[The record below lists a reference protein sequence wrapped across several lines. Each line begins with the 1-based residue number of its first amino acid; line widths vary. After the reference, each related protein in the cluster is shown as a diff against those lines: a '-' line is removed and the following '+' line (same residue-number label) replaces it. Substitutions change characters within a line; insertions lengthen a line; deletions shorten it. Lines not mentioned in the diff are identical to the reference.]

1 MRDTNG
7 VLEDICGVIGFG
19 ATTRLVAIFGP
30 GNVLVPVD
38 ARPDH
43 AMTLAIGEP
52 AMRRMVAEWGGQILT
67 LSLHADYHHARLLRA
82 VAAMLKI
89 GMPPRDVASIIGQT
103 ERHVRRLRREAEE
116 MGLLPLVLRAKGG
129 RRADDMN
136 IPVIALPSPARIDG
150 GKVVSLVNEKA

>member
-1 MRDTNG
+1 MRESNG

-38 ARPDH
+38 AKPDH
-43 AMTLAIGEP
+43 TMTLAIGMP
-52 AMRRMVAEWGGQILT
+52 AMRRLVAEWGGQILT

-89 GMPPRDVASIIGQT
+89 GMPPRDVAIIIGQT
-103 ERHVRRLRREAEE
+103 ERHVRRLRSEAEE
-116 MGLLPLVLRAKGG
+116 MGLLPLVLRARGG
-129 RRADDMN
+129 RRSEDK
-136 IPVIALPSPARIDG
+136 PVPDIALVLFKSADVAG
-150 GKVVSLVNEKA
+150 